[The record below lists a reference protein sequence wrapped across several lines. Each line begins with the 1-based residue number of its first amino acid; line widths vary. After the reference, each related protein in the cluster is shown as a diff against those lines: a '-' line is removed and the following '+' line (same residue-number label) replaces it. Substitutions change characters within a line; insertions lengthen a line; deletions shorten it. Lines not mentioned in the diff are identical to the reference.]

1 MQILWITIDFPH
13 KTFILKHMQ
22 LKDEL
27 TKHFR
32 LTERQRNAL
41 AKLKIHTVE
50 DLLYHIPARYEDI
63 AESKQISD
71 LETNT
76 NATLYGQITDIEK
89 RLSWKSKR
97 YMVEATL
104 KDSTGEITLMWFNQ
118 IYMEKMLAHKP
129 FVKVVGKVTG
139 KSKKT
144 MVNPTTEILPS
155 VPEYIDSAQGQ
166 LIPVYKESM
175 GITSRWFYF
184 AVKKALSSIPKSDFK
199 DPIPP
204 NLLKKYN
211 LPTLYTSFAWAHF
224 PNKHN
229 QYQAAQKRF
238 AFEEVFALQALK
250 AIEKESM
257 KHMRGVNISI
267 TKEAEEKLKSF
278 VSKFG
283 FPLTGAQKRAISDL
297 IDDFK
302 KPYPTARLLEGDVG
316 SGKTAVAASASYL
329 VYNSKTKDNEF
340 KSLQTAYMAP
350 TEILAGQLFEDFI
363 SFYKEENVKIA
374 LVTSSG
380 CKIYPSKTQKGA
392 TKIACSQVKKWIKE
406 GIVPIVI
413 GTHSLI
419 FKSVEFENLAF
430 VIVDEQHRF
439 GTNQRKALSKKDGAT
454 PHFLSMSATPIPRTL
469 ALTIYGDLELTLL
482 DELPKGRKEIKTKI
496 VSKKDRQKAYD
507 FVKDQLKS
515 GRQAYIICPRIEEPD
530 PEKANALRLKSVM
543 EEMEKL
549 QAGEFK
555 DYVLAPLHGKMK
567 PAEKDETMKA
577 FAEGKIDILV
587 ATSVVEVGV
596 NVPNATVIIIEGAER
611 FGLSQLHQLRGRV
624 RRSTHEAYC
633 FLFTDS
639 SNPDTKARLKAL
651 EKSKDGFELAEA
663 DLKLRGAG
671 DLYGSKQWGL
681 SDTGMLALQN
691 IKMVEAARKEATD
704 LVKKDLDLKGNPI
717 LKEKIS
723 KMEKDLHLE

>member
-1 MQILWITIDFPH
+1 
-13 KTFILKHMQ
+13 MQ
-22 LKDEL
+22 LKDQL
-27 TKHFR
+27 TEYFR

-41 AKLKIHTVE
+41 LKLKLITIE
-50 DLLYHIPARYEDI
+50 DLLYHLPARYENL
-63 AESKQISD
+63 AEAKLISD
-71 LETNT
+71 V
-76 NATLYGQITDIEK
+76 NANESVTMYGQITQIEK
-89 RLSWKSKR
+89 RLSWRTKR

-104 KDSTGEITLMWFNQ
+104 KDNSGEITLMWFNQ
-118 IYMEKMLAHKP
+118 IYMEKMLANKP
-129 FVKVVGKVTG
+129 FVKVIGKVSG

-155 VPEYIDSAQGQ
+155 LPEFISPDSEEGQ
-166 LIPVYKESM
+166 IIPVYKESS

-184 AVKKALSSIPKSDFK
+184 AIKKILPHLQ
-199 DPIPP
+199 
-204 NLLKKYN
+204 NLPETLPEEILKKYN
-211 LPTLYTSFAWAHF
+211 LPKLKTALFWAHF
-224 PNKHN
+224 PTKKSQHE
-229 QYQAAQKRF
+229 AARKRF
-238 AFEEVFALQALK
+238 AFEEVFTLQILK
-250 AIEKESM
+250 ALEKE
-257 KHMRGVNISI
+257 KLTRKKTINISI
-267 TKEAEEKLKSF
+267 TRESQAKLKQF
-278 VSKFG
+278 IEKFG
-283 FPLTGAQKRAISDL
+283 FPLTGAQKRAVRDI
-297 IDDFK
+297 IEDFK
-302 KPYPTARLLEGDVG
+302 KPHATARLLEGDVG
-316 SGKTAVAASASYL
+316 SGKTAVAASAAYL
-329 VYNSKTKDNEF
+329 VCNSKTKDNRY

-350 TEILAGQLFEDFI
+350 TEILANQLFEDFI
-363 SFYKEENVKIA
+363 SFFKEESVKIG

-380 CKIYPSKTQKGA
+380 CKIYPSKTESGA
-392 TKIACSQVKKWIKE
+392 TKISCTQLKKWIKE

-439 GTNQRKALSKKDGAT
+439 GTNQRRALSRKDGAT

-469 ALTIYGDLELTLL
+469 ALTIYGDLDLSLL

-496 VSKKDRQKAYD
+496 VAKKDRQKAYD

-549 QAGEFK
+549 QTGEFK

-624 RRSTHEAYC
+624 RRSTYDAYC

-651 EKSKDGFELAEA
+651 EKSRDGFELAEA

-671 DLYGSKQWGL
+671 DLYGSRQWGL

-691 IKMVEAARKEATD
+691 IKMVEAARKEAMV
-704 LVKKDLDLKGNPI
+704 LVKKDLDLKRNLL